1 MKSAYEIALEK
12 MKAAGGSQKKLTDD
26 QKQRV
31 AEIEKKYA
39 ARIAE
44 TKLTLEQRV
53 ATANRDDRAALQKQL
68 VEDVKRLEDKREAE
82 KDAVWNEA

>member
-12 MKAAGGSQKKLTDD
+12 MKAAGASQKKLTDD

-44 TKLTLEQRV
+44 TKMTLEQRV

-68 VEDVKRLEDKREAE
+68 VEDVKRLEEKREAE